1 MLSPGAA
8 LQKCFDQVLEL
19 ALHQETIRQE
29 IQDGLY
35 APSTSTIQ
43 ASVEDALGLGT
54 GFFYH
59 TWGWKARSKWPIAE
73 MTDYRTFKRSR
84 IVVRDTNWS
93 NGKDARCEYPST
105 LFEKRREAM
114 RRAFLHK
121 KVCFEEGRA
130 ASPLLRERNP
140 V

>member
-1 MLSPGAA
+1 LLSLEQPCK
-8 LQKCFDQVLEL
+8 KCFDQVLEL
-19 ALHQETIRQE
+19 TLHRETTRQE

-35 APSTSTIQ
+35 APRTSTTQ

-59 TWGWKARSKWPIAE
+59 TWGWKARSKWLIAE

-93 NGKDARCEYPST
+93 NGKDARCEDLST

-130 ASPLLRERNP
+130 ASPLLRGRNP